1 MGNTSGVLNGQKVVA
16 HIWDMAAGVPN
27 NLIGQTDSVLIAN
40 NTDSLYT
47 VDIDSDYLNLAP
59 GFYTITLGEEDSTLA
74 IGLTNSIFTLGTTW
88 VNWPTSPFNGWAN
101 NEDFGLSFNKP
112 YVIRANFGD
121 VCFPTTNSFSA
132 STCSAYTSPS
142 GAIYNA
148 TGIYNDTIL
157 NVNGCD
163 SILTINLTILNPT
176 TNTFSVTSCGAYTAP
191 SGMVYTVTGIYN
203 DTILNANGCDSIITI
218 NLTVPAPTASS
229 INVTSCGA
237 YTSPNGVI
245 YTVSGIYNDTIPNA
259 FGCDSVIT
267 TNLTIPILNTTVTET
282 GNGQLISNQIG
293 GTYQWIDC
301 DNGNSAIVGETSNIF
316 DYSSLL
322 SGNFAVVISEG
333 GCVDTS
339 ACLTVAMGAITET
352 NSLNEFS
359 IYPNPTNDNFIVELN
374 KVDPTTTI
382 ELVDAQGRVV
392 MKKMA
397 TLSKMEFTTDLLLS
411 GLYIVRV
418 STETT
423 STMKLLVVEK
433 H

>member
-1 MGNTSGVLNGQKVVA
+1 M
-16 HIWDMAAGVPN
+16 P
-27 NLIGQTDSVLIAN
+27 
-40 NTDSLYT
+40 
-47 VDIDSDYLNLAP
+47 
-59 GFYTITLGEEDSTLA
+59 
-74 IGLTNSIFTLGTTW
+74 
-88 VNWPTSPFNGWAN
+88 
-101 NEDFGLSFNKP
+101 
-112 YVIRANFGD
+112 
-121 VCFPTTNSFSA
+121 
-132 STCSAYTSPS
+132 
-142 GAIYNA
+142 
-148 TGIYNDTIL
+148 
-157 NVNGCD
+157 
-163 SILTINLTILNPT
+163 
-176 TNTFSVTSCGAYTAP
+176 
-191 SGMVYTVTGIYN
+191 
-203 DTILNANGCDSIITI
+203 I

-245 YTVSGIYNDTIPNA
+245 YTVSGIYNDTIPNT